1 MADSALTAAER
12 AKLEQRR
19 ERLMKLL
26 QDGSG
31 TGSGETLDAEDRRD
45 LEQEWHKID
54 QELNRR

>member
-1 MADSALTAAER
+1 MAELTAAER
-12 AKLEQRR
+12 ARLEQRR

-26 QDGSG
+26 QDD
-31 TGSGETLDAEDRRD
+31 TLDAEDRRD

>member
-1 MADSALTAAER
+1 MADSTLTAAER

-26 QDGSG
+26 QEGSG
-31 TGSGETLDAEDRRD
+31 MGSGETLDADDRRD

>member
-1 MADSALTAAER
+1 MADSTLTAAER